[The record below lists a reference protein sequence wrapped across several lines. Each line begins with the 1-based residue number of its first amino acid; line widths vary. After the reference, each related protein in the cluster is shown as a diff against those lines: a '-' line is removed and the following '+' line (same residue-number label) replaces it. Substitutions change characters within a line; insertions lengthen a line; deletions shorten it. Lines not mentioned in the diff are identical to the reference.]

1 MALQQELNRLKR
13 SEGYKDMIQ
22 ELFHNGEVTKDISL
36 LLGITSETLSATL
49 VLMRK
54 VEELQEEVSRLRR
67 EIR

>member
-13 SEGYKDMIQ
+13 SEEYIDMIQ